1 MLLGIIE
8 AIWQGT
14 PVPLKPGSTFNL
26 GGVTSE
32 PQVVGTDID
41 FSNSMKA
48 SEVNLKVAIEKGMS
62 ITGTFPAGAAGE
74 LQIQCD
80 SGQIFTWENAFR
92 SGTIDITT
100 GDSSEANVKFAG
112 GTPLEQVQQ

>member
-14 PVPLKPGSTFNL
+14 PLPLKPGSTFNL
-26 GGVTSE
+26 GGLSSK
-32 PQVVGTDID
+32 PQPVGQNID
-41 FSNSMKA
+41 FSNSMEPSDIK
-48 SEVNLKVAIEKGMS
+48 LKVAIQRGFS
-62 ITGTFPAGAAGE
+62 VTGTFPRGAPGE

-80 SGQIFTWENAFR
+80 SGQIFTWENAFV
-92 SGTIDITT
+92 SGTINITT
-100 GDSSEANVKFAG
+100 GDSSEAEVSFAT